1 MSLNYIR
8 GAIRISL
15 LSCISGRANGSSFV
29 FVLLLSISA
38 ISLFRI
44 PASAADLVGTD
55 RREMMADNRSI
66 DSLVLG
72 LRMDRLVGIDGIIAG
87 CRLGNNREHV
97 LYYANWLC
105 TNFWFRK

>member
-1 MSLNYIR
+1 MSLNYIP

-44 PASAADLVGTD
+44 PASAEDLVGTD
-55 RREMMADNRSI
+55 RSKMMEDNRSI

-72 LRMDRLVGIDGIIAG
+72 LMMDRLVGIDSIIAG
-87 CRLGNNREHV
+87 CRLGNKREHI
-97 LYYANWLC
+97 LYYTNWLC
-105 TNFWFRK
+105 NMHQFQV